1 MMYGGINNKKH
12 IRIAIALAIF
22 FIALF
27 PCYVLAEGKT
37 GSLEICYRVSDGGK
51 VTNIDGAVFGIK
63 RVTDYE
69 GKLPSEGNKEQVNL
83 LKLSAE
89 ETALLAEEL
98 SKGRDD
104 WDIQGTTDKDGI
116 IRFPDLE
123 TGIYLVTQTGG
134 KGMSHKC
141 ETAKPFLISVP
152 SEEGYDV
159 VCYPKTTILKDKV
172 NPKTGDEMG
181 LRGETVLLISSV
193 MLLVGLLIS
202 RSEEGGSKG

>member
-1 MMYGGINNKKH
+1 M
-12 IRIAIALAIF
+12 
-22 FIALF
+22 
-27 PCYVLAEGKT
+27 AEGKT

-83 LKLSAE
+83 FKLSAE

-123 TGIYLVTQTGG
+123 TGISCDSDRR
-134 KGMSHKC
+134 KGNVA
-141 ETAKPFLISVP
+141 E
-152 SEEGYDV
+152 
-159 VCYPKTTILKDKV
+159 
-172 NPKTGDEMG
+172 
-181 LRGETVLLISSV
+181 VLNREALFDI
-193 MLLVGLLIS
+193 
-202 RSEEGGSKG
+202 GSKRRRL

>member
-1 MMYGGINNKKH
+1 
-12 IRIAIALAIF
+12 
-22 FIALF
+22 
-27 PCYVLAEGKT
+27 
-37 GSLEICYRVSDGGK
+37 
-51 VTNIDGAVFGIK
+51 
-63 RVTDYE
+63 
-69 GKLPSEGNKEQVNL
+69 
-83 LKLSAE
+83 
-89 ETALLAEEL
+89 
-98 SKGRDD
+98 
-104 WDIQGTTDKDGI
+104 
-116 IRFPDLE
+116 
-123 TGIYLVTQTGG
+123 
-134 KGMSHKC
+134 MSQKC